1 MKYCAVVDSV
11 DAGSIADELGI
22 CRGDT
27 VCQID
32 GTDIVDYLD
41 YKFLASSE
49 EIVLTIKK
57 KDGEWV
63 EYEIINEYME
73 DLGINFK
80 NMLFDSPKSCANR
93 CMFCFI
99 DQLPRGMRKS
109 LYFKD
114 DDSRLSFL
122 YGNYVTFTNMS
133 EEDVR
138 RLIRYRISP
147 VNISVHTTNLELRE
161 KMLHNKNAR
170 NVLKYAG
177 MLKESHISMNM
188 QIVLCK
194 GVNDGEELDR
204 TISDLAAFFPEL
216 ASVSVVPVGLTK
228 YRDGLYPLEAF
239 TQRDCLAVVRQI
251 EAWQQ
256 RFLACFGSRLVYASD
271 EFYLI
276 AGAELPAAEDYEDF
290 PQIENGVGMLA
301 SMEEE
306 ITQALADEWQP
317 GKAVK
322 TVIATGE
329 LAYPFI
335 RRQIERIGE
344 KYSLSVEVVPIENRF
359 FGGKVSVSGL
369 LCGQDLVNQLK
380 GKDMERLLFTSSM
393 LKADEDLFLDDMTV
407 AQLEQEL
414 AVCAQPVP
422 NDGFAFVRAV
432 LIAGNEENI

>member
-27 VCQID
+27 VCRIN

-41 YKFLASSE
+41 YKFLASNE
-49 EIVLTIKK
+49 EIVLTIQK

-63 EYEIINEYME
+63 EYEIINEYVE

-80 NMLFDSPKSCANR
+80 NMLFDRPRSCANR
-93 CMFCFI
+93 CIFCFI

-161 KMLHNKNAR
+161 KMLHNKNAH

-177 MLKESHISMNM
+177 MLKENHIGMNM

-194 GVNDGEELDR
+194 GVNDGAELDR

-239 TQRDCLAVVRQI
+239 EQQDCLAVVRQI
-251 EAWQQ
+251 EAWQE
-256 RFLACFGSRLVYASD
+256 RFLERFGSRLVYASD

-276 AGAELPAAEDYEDF
+276 AGAELPAAEAYEDF

-306 ITQALADEWQP
+306 ITQALVGEWQP

-335 RRQIERIGE
+335 RRQIERIKE
-344 KYSLSVEVVPIENRF
+344 KYSLQVDVVPIENRF

-369 LCGQDLVNQLK
+369 LCGEDLVKQLK
-380 GKDMERLLFTSSM
+380 GRDMERLLFTSSM
-393 LKADEDLFLDDMTV
+393 LKADEELFLDDMTV
-407 AQLEQEL
+407 GQLEQEL

-422 NDGFAFVRAV
+422 NDGFAFVKAV
-432 LIAGNEENI
+432 LNAGNEENI